1 MSASILAFSL
11 GIITMLP
18 ICIGLYYM
26 GRREGYN
33 DGEVAAIKKHIQCLE
48 DIQNNLQN
56 SHARLENVAAL
67 FH

>member
-1 MSASILAFSL
+1 MSASILAFLL
-11 GIITMLP
+11 GIITMMP
-18 ICIGLYYM
+18 ICIGFYYM

-33 DGEVAAIKKHIQCLE
+33 DGELAAITKHIQCLE

-56 SHARLENVAAL
+56 AHDRLENVAAQ

>member
-1 MSASILAFSL
+1 MSASILAFLL

-18 ICIGLYYM
+18 ICIGLYYI

-48 DIQNNLQN
+48 DIQNNLQKA
-56 SHARLENVAAL
+56 HVRLENFAAR
-67 FH
+67 FN

>member
-1 MSASILAFSL
+1 MSASILAFLL

-33 DGEVAAIKKHIQCLE
+33 DGAEAAITRHIKFLE
-48 DIQNNLQN
+48 QMQSKLKDAHN
-56 SHARLENVAAL
+56 RLENVAAQ